1 MRKQSRQLAI
11 LIHALIIVVSILPG
25 GAGAQRPDRPPA
37 RDFEGTPVLAAG
49 IEVVPEGTYLLL
61 EMETRLSSRESRQSD
76 RFQARLASPVVD
88 ARGRTLIPEAAYVV
102 GHVSAV
108 RPAKWRRRS
117 GIISVEFDYLYM
129 PSGQEIPIRG
139 YLTSADAEDRHRI
152 DEEGTIR
159 GGAPR
164 KRDIVFIGG
173 GAGAGAAIGMIA
185 GGTLAGA
192 GIGAAVGLT
201 ATLLMKGQEA
211 VVEEGQRIALGLT
224 EDLRVEQTTDYPAP
238 EKRIERPTSPIAPS
252 RPISNGSENRGD
264 RTDSSQSQVGSGSV
278 NLSAI
283 RSERSSDGL
292 IRILIT
298 AETPSTGWRIFTNHE
313 ISRDTVEVHLS
324 GVAPAISA
332 TRQISHP
339 TAPTI
344 VIQDRTSRIQK
355 IVVRGKNTVQSIGV
369 NSSWT
374 DRGSKTST
382 TRPGTNSPPRDNNQG
397 DTPSRQSGDQ
407 PGNLSGTSTGK
418 PSPEMLEAS
427 TRIEKEID
435 LIRYNFASS
444 IGIWLNKDGTYDVLT
459 GRTPSGEEKRF
470 LDGLGALSNS
480 VRVWHYNS
488 PTAASRRSNS
498 LRIREDA
505 LVVESSWKR
514 ISMSSETNQMV
525 RNMLGEV
532 RILSGSIE

>member
-25 GAGAQRPDRPPA
+25 GAAAQRPDRPPA

-108 RPAKWRRRS
+108 TPAKWRRRS

-129 PSGQEIPIRG
+129 PSGEEIPIRG
-139 YLTSADAEDRHRI
+139 YLTSADAEDRQRI

-201 ATLLMKGQEA
+201 ATLLLKGQEA

-264 RTDSSQSQVGSGSV
+264 NKTSSQSPIGGGAV

-292 IRILIT
+292 IRVLIT

-313 ISRDTVEVHLS
+313 ISRDTVEVRLS

-344 VIQDRTSRIQK
+344 VIQDRTNRIQK
-355 IVVRGKNTVQSIGV
+355 IVVHGKNTVQSIGV

-397 DTPSRQSGDQ
+397 GTPSRQSGD
-407 PGNLSGTSTGK
+407 LSGTSTGK

-459 GRTPSGEEKRF
+459 GRTPSSEEKRF

-488 PTAASRRSNS
+488 PTSASRRSNS

-532 RILSGSIE
+532 RILSESVE

>member
-1 MRKQSRQLAI
+1 MRKHSRQFATLI
-11 LIHALIIVVSILPG
+11 LTLIVTVSLLPG
-25 GAGAQRPDRPPA
+25 EALAQRPDRPPA

-49 IEVVPEGTYLLL
+49 IEVVPEGTFLLL

-76 RFQARLASPVVD
+76 RFEARLASPVVD

-108 RPAKWRRRS
+108 TPAKWRRRS
-117 GIISVEFDYLYM
+117 GIIAVEFDYLYM
-129 PSGQEIPIRG
+129 PNGQEIPIRG

-159 GGAPR
+159 GGPPR

-201 ATLLMKGQEA
+201 ATLLMKGHEA

-224 EDLRVEQTTDYPAP
+224 EDLKVEQNSDYLPAP
-238 EKRIERPTSPIAPS
+238 EKRPERPIRPIPQS
-252 RPISNGSENRGD
+252 RPSSIGPEDRSDNSNP
-264 RTDSSQSQVGSGSV
+264 TSSQTQTMGGAV

-283 RSERSSDGL
+283 RSERGSDGL

-313 ISRDTVEVHLS
+313 ISRDTVEVRLS
-324 GVAPAISA
+324 GVAPSASA

-344 VIQDRTSRIQK
+344 VIQDRTNRIQK
-355 IVVRGKNTVQSIGV
+355 IVVHGKNTVQSIGV

-374 DRGSKTST
+374 DRSSKTSS
-382 TRPGTNSPPRDNNQG
+382 TRPGKDSTSGESGRNGSIDPIDN
-397 DTPSRQSGDQ
+397 TAS
-407 PGNLSGTSTGK
+407 K
-418 PSPEMLEAS
+418 PSPEMVEAS
-427 TRIEKEID
+427 SRIEKEID

-459 GRTPSGEEKRF
+459 GRTPSTEEKRF

-480 VRVWHYNS
+480 VKVWRFNS
-488 PTAASRRSNS
+488 PTPAARRSNS

-525 RNMLGEV
+525 RDMLGEV
-532 RILSGSIE
+532 RILSEVRE

>member
-117 GIISVEFDYLYM
+117 GIISVEFDYLFM

-201 ATLLMKGQEA
+201 ATLLMKGHEA

-224 EDLRVEQTTDYPAP
+224 EDLRVEQSTDYPAP

-264 RTDSSQSQVGSGSV
+264 RTDSSQSQIGGGAV

-292 IRILIT
+292 IRVLIT

-313 ISRDTVEVHLS
+313 ISRDTVEVRLS

-344 VIQDRTSRIQK
+344 VIQDRTNRIQK
-355 IVVRGKNTVQSIGV
+355 IVVHGKNTVQSIGV

-382 TRPGTNSPPRDNNQG
+382 TRPGNSSPSRDNNQG
-397 DTPSRQSGDQ
+397 GTPSRQSGDLS
-407 PGNLSGTSTGK
+407 GDLSGTSTGK

-532 RILSGSIE
+532 RILSESFE